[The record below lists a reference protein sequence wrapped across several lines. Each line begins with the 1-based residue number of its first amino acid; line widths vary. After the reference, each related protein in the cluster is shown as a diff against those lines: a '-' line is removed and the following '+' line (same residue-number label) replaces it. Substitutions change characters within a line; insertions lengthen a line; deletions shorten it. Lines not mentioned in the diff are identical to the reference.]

1 MLNSF
6 FDVSDPTYSNGYS
19 HRIRTHFTTLHQTTV
34 KISNEKLHLQR
45 QFPYQDEKSILY
57 FSFDLKKKYFHLKI
71 LKHSS
76 RK

>member
-45 QFPYQDEKSILY
+45 LFPYQDEK
-57 FSFDLKKKYFHLKI
+57 
-71 LKHSS
+71 
-76 RK
+76 